1 MLFPIVLWNYLIAL
15 YCSHVAFIILGHCV
29 MHPFVCWVS
38 HFFLPPP
45 APPLHS
51 LNPLHPPAPRSLL
64 LPLFFPSTC
73 FWPPSVSLSVWLAL
87 VFLRSVAVLAV
98 SSSGD
103 SDTILS
109 YIVTRQYCDG
119 VPGGNLLDPEYAFST
134 RGGRC
139 LPSRA
144 KQRYI

>member
-15 YCSHVAFIILGHCV
+15 YCSHVAFIIWGHRV

-38 HFFLPPP
+38 RFSSNPPP
-45 APPLHS
+45 APPLHH
-51 LNPLHPPAPRSLL
+51 HPPPLLSLL